1 MADDSSAVKSE
12 LSNHQAAELDNTQGA
27 SDTKQNIRWMDVLEK
42 GKVKNKWTV
51 RAVET
56 VSFKKSKTR
65 RQVQHGSADN

>member
-12 LSNHQAAELDNTQGA
+12 LSIHQAAELDNTQGA

-42 GKVKNKWTV
+42 GKVKDMWTM
-51 RAVET
+51 RAVEAA
-56 VSFKKSKTR
+56 SFKNQKTR